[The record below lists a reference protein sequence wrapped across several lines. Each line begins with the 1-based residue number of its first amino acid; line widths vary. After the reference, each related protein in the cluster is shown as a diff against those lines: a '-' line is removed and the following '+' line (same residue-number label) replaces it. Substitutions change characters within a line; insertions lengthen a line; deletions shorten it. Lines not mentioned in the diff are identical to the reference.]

1 MAGKT
6 IYIQS
11 GQALTSE
18 FRSAE
23 FWNAPAEIT
32 LSGDIFE
39 SGAVLNTNTAPSLH
53 SHNNYIQPSPF
64 SIWVIAPFIG
74 DGITRDII
82 QNIKSVLSCECSF
95 ILDPTELDKSVR
107 TNDWSWNKSD
117 CLLIIGNMKLSFS
130 SFFQDV
136 QTYLINGGRVVY
148 WGDIAPDDS
157 TQIELIGA
165 RMRGVLSDN
174 SNNKIEAIPSDSLQK
189 SLQLLDG
196 MRKFRPYGKVPRF
209 TSQAPDC
216 QNLLF
221 GKSGSTITSL
231 AWTRNI
237 GAGKLFYCGLSEE
250 SDWLCNDCMT
260 LMLNAV
266 RWGCEKD

>member
-6 IYIQS
+6 FYIQS

-23 FWNAPAEIT
+23 FWNAPTEIT

-39 SGAVLNTNTAPSLH
+39 CSAVPKTAPASSLH
-53 SHNNYIQPSPF
+53 SSNNYVQPSPL

-95 ILDPTELDKSVR
+95 ILDPAELDKSNR

-117 CLLIIGNMKLSFS
+117 CLLIIGNMKMSFS

-136 QTYLINGGRVVY
+136 QTYLINGGRVIY

-157 TQIELIGA
+157 TQFELIGA
-165 RMRGVLSDN
+165 RMRGELSDN
-174 SNNKIEAIPSDSLQK
+174 GNNRIEAIPSDSLQK
-189 SLQLLDG
+189 SLRLLDG

-209 TSQAPDC
+209 TSQSPDC
-216 QNLLF
+216 QILLF

-260 LMLNAV
+260 LMINAI

>member
-23 FWNAPAEIT
+23 FWNAPTEIS

-39 SGAVLNTNTAPSLH
+39 CSAVHNTDPAPSLH

-157 TQIELIGA
+157 TQFELIGA
-165 RMRGVLSDN
+165 RTRGELSDN
-174 SNNKIEAIPSDSLQK
+174 NNKTEAFPSDSLQE
-189 SLQLLDG
+189 SLHSFSG
-196 MRKFRPYGKVPRF
+196 IRKFRPYGKVPRF
-209 TSQAPDC
+209 TSLAPDC
-216 QNLLF
+216 DILLF
-221 GKSGSTITSL
+221 GKSGNLTTPL

-237 GAGKLFYCGLSEE
+237 GVGKLFYCGLTEE

-260 LMLNAV
+260 LMLNAI

>member
-23 FWNAPAEIT
+23 FWNAPSEIS
-32 LSGDIFE
+32 LSGGIYE
-39 SGAVLNTNTAPSLH
+39 CSVVHNTNPTTSLH
-53 SHNNYIQPSPF
+53 SPDNYILPSPL

-95 ILDPTELDKSVR
+95 ILDPTELDKSNR
-107 TNDWSWNKSD
+107 TNNWSWNKSD

-130 SFFQDV
+130 SFFKDV
-136 QTYLINGGRVVY
+136 QTYLINGGRVIY
-148 WGDIAPDDS
+148 WGDISPDDNA
-157 TQIELIGA
+157 QFELIGA
-165 RMRGVLSDN
+165 RARGELSDN
-174 SNNKIEAIPSDSLQK
+174 SNNKIEAIPSDSLHN
-189 SLQLLDG
+189 SLHLLDG

-209 TSQAPDC
+209 TSQTSDC
-216 QNLLF
+216 QTLLF
-221 GKSGSTITSL
+221 GKSGSITTSL

-250 SDWLCNDCMT
+250 SDWLCSDCMT
-260 LMLNAV
+260 LMLNAI